1 MVKVH
6 NLGGYEETRSQKE
19 HRHGRNQTGPRR
31 TWAVRHADVDVRKV
45 DAGSVRFGTDVS
57 RSGSTVWAV
66 YLDGELLCLGAT
78 AKEAR
83 HNYYQR
89 RRGLTLPGSRVT
101 RQLPRVELKN
111 VDS

>member
-6 NLGGYEETRSQKE
+6 DLGGYEETRSQKE

-31 TWAVRHADVDVRKV
+31 TWAVRHPVDVQGRRRQCT
-45 DAGSVRFGTDVS
+45 GSADVS
-57 RSGSTVWAV
+57 RSGRTVWAV

-83 HNYYQR
+83 HNYYASE
-89 RRGLTLPGSRVT
+89 GAA
-101 RQLPRVELKN
+101 
-111 VDS
+111 

>member
-57 RSGSTVWAV
+57 RSGRTVWAV

-83 HNYYQR
+83 HNYYR
-89 RRGLTLPGSRVT
+89 AKARLDAARLASNKATPTG
-101 RQLPRVELKN
+101 ELKN